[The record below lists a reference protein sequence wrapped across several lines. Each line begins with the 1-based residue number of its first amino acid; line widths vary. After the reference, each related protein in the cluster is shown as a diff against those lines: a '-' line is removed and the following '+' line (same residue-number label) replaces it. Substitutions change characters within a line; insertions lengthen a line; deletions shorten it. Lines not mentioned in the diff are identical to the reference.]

1 MSSTESVTYVSK
13 AIIEQTVL
21 GLGEIFDD
29 NGVDRKILDDLS
41 LVCVPCTRHVW
52 FWLCSWLPYLVLMS
66 SQEPANRVFACCALL
81 FRQ

>member
-1 MSSTESVTYVSK
+1 MSSTESVTYVYK

-41 LVCVPCTRHVW
+41 LVRVPRTLHVW
-52 FWLCSWLPYLVLMS
+52 FWMLVGCLIS
-66 SQEPANRVFACCALL
+66 C
-81 FRQ
+81 